1 MKLLNLV
8 NATNQSV
15 LTGGTINLGS
25 VIHRV
30 CGGTFNFTNSNTIAL
45 NTQGWYKVHVT
56 INATGTTVGV
66 NTFQLYQNGVAI
78 PGALASHTITAIGD
92 VRNFC
97 FETIVRV
104 LPSCACQCNSP
115 VNLTILNNGANTITV
130 NNITVD
136 VVKVN

>member
-8 NATNQSV
+8 DSTNQSV
-15 LTGGTINLGS
+15 LTGGIVNLGS

-30 CGGTFNFTNSNTIAL
+30 CGGTFAFTNSNTIAL
-45 NTQGWYKVHVT
+45 NQQGWYKVHVT
-56 INATGTTVGV
+56 INATGTAIGV
-66 NTFQLYQNGVAI
+66 NTFQLYQNGVAVS
-78 PGALASHTITAIGD
+78 GALASHTITAVGD
-92 VRNFC
+92 VRNFS

-115 VNLTILNNGANTITV
+115 VNLTVLNNGANTITV

>member
-15 LTGGTINLGS
+15 LTGGTVNLGS

-45 NTQGWYKVHVT
+45 NTQGWYKERVT
-56 INATGTTVGV
+56 INATGTEVGV
-66 NTFQLYQNGVAI
+66 NTFQLYQNGVAMS
-78 PGALASHTITAIGD
+78 GALASHTITAIGD
-92 VRNFC
+92 VRNFS

-115 VNLTILNNGANTITV
+115 INLTILNNGANTITV

>member
-1 MKLLNLV
+1 MKLLNTV
-8 NATNQSV
+8 NASNQSV
-15 LTGGTINLGS
+15 LTSGTVNFGS
-25 VIHRV
+25 VVHRV

-45 NTQGWYKVHVT
+45 NQQGWYKVHVT
-56 INATGTTVGV
+56 INATGTAVGV
-66 NTFQLYQNGVAI
+66 NTFQLYQNGVAVS
-78 PGALASHTITAIGD
+78 GALASHTITAEGE
-92 VRNFC
+92 VRNFS

-136 VVKVN
+136 VVRVN

>member
-25 VIHRV
+25 VVHRV

-56 INATGTTVGV
+56 INTTGTEVGV

-78 PGALASHTITAIGD
+78 SGALASHTITAIGD
-92 VRNFC
+92 VRNFS

-130 NNITVD
+130 NNISVD
-136 VVKVN
+136 VVRIN

>member
-8 NATNQSV
+8 NASNQTV
-15 LTGGTINLGS
+15 LTGGAVNLGS

-30 CGGTFNFTNSNTIAL
+30 CGGTFNFTNSNTISL
-45 NTQGWYKVHVT
+45 NQQGWYKVHVT
-56 INATGTTVGV
+56 INATGTEIGV
-66 NTFQLYQNGVAI
+66 NTFQLYQNGNAI
-78 PGALASHTITAIGD
+78 PGALASQTFTAATD
-92 VRNFC
+92 VRNFN

-115 VNLTILNNGANTITV
+115 INLTILNNGANTITV

-136 VVKVN
+136 VVKIN

>member
-15 LTGGTINLGS
+15 LTGGTVNLGS

-30 CGGTFNFTNSNTIAL
+30 CGETFNFSNSNTISL
-45 NTQGWYKVHVT
+45 NQQGWYKVHVT
-56 INATGTTVGV
+56 INATGEVVGV

-78 PGALASHTITAIGD
+78 SGALASHTIAAVGD
-92 VRNFC
+92 VRNFS

-104 LPSCACQCNSP
+104 LPSCTCQSNSP
-115 VNLTILNNGANTITV
+115 INLTI
-130 NNITVD
+130 
-136 VVKVN
+136 